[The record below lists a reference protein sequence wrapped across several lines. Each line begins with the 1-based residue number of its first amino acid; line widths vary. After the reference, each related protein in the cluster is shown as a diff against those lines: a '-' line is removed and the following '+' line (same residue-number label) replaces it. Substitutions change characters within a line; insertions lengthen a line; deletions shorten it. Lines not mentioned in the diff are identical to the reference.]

1 MSALETF
8 IADELATRIASFLP
22 GPADD
27 ECQYID
33 EARAALE
40 AVRALEAE
48 NVRLR
53 KALEQIES
61 FTVPFFDWPPEE
73 WAKHTPKTCAECKR
87 WQEMNHPVQHS
98 CDGWYR
104 LYYAREERSQMDR
117 GDADMRRIAR
127 EALQQPG
134 VK

>member
-27 ECQYID
+27 ECKYID

-104 LYYAREERSQMDR
+104 LYYAREERNKMAR